1 VDGTSK
7 WARSGVKASQLKAE
21 GSFPMRDLDVVLIF
35 AILTTGAVLISI
47 QLGRLWRA
55 GMLHKTIREA
65 ISRGNASVAELV
77 AGVDEEQK
85 PAGANDDRTALVLIA
100 LGLALLAFSA
110 LQGSE
115 EALRQMG
122 GASVFPI
129 FVGIA
134 LLIRQRLL
142 RKRNGQA

>member
-1 VDGTSK
+1 
-7 WARSGVKASQLKAE
+7 
-21 GSFPMRDLDVVLIF
+21 MRDLDVVLIF
-35 AILTTGAVLISI
+35 AALTTGAVLIII

-65 ISRGNASVAELV
+65 ISRDSPAAAELV
-77 AGVDEEQK
+77 AGVGEEQK
-85 PAGANDDRTALVLIA
+85 PVGANDDRTALVLIA
-100 LGLALLAFSA
+100 LGLALLLFSA

-115 EALRQMG
+115 DTLRQMG

-134 LLIRQRLL
+134 LLIRHYLA
-142 RKRNGQA
+142 RKRGGQA